1 MGMPRQARLDAP
13 GTLHQVMGRGMEGSR
28 IFRND
33 SDREDFLSLLGEP
46 CKVAALNEMLHLN
59 QRPAFLYKG

>member
-1 MGMPRQARLDAP
+1 
-13 GTLHQVMGRGMEGSR
+13 MERTR

-33 SDREDFLSLLGEP
+33 SDGEDFLSRLGEP

-59 QRPAFLYKG
+59 QRPAFLLVGKD